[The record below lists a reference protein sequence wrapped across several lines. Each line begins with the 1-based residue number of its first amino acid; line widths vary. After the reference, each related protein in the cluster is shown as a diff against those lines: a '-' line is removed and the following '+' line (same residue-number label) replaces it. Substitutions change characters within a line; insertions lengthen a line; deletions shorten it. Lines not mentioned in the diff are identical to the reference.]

1 MSSSYECKIWCD
13 ILMFKYVPEEN
24 SLISWLRFSWYLGV
38 FCTSVPHQHTLK
50 ITIIII
56 SAVTFSLLTFTA
68 RILFFSRQ
76 SGILRSTSFP
86 PTIKLLRSVSY
97 QEFPCGLSW
106 YQLDIMTLSYKVIIK
121 QSLPDQVRASLHLNS
136 LQERH
141 SVSPHC
147 WSTRGLRSRNVRMYN
162 KTVIL

>member
-1 MSSSYECKIWCD
+1 MGRAED
-13 ILMFKYVPEEN
+13 TRHT
-24 SLISWLRFSWYLGV
+24 LIREGTCLVSVQETGLPH
-38 FCTSVPHQHTLK
+38 TSVPHHHTLK
-50 ITIIII
+50 STIIII
-56 SAVTFSLLTFTA
+56 SAVTFSLLTLTV
-68 RILFFSRQ
+68 RILFVCEN
-76 SGILRSTSFP
+76 GILRSTSFP

-121 QSLPDQVRASLHLNS
+121 QSLPDQARTSLHLNS
-136 LQERH
+136 LKERH

-147 WSTRGLRSRNVRMYN
+147 WSTRGLRSGNVFMYN

>member
-1 MSSSYECKIWCD
+1 MSSSYECKIWWD

-24 SLISWLRFSWYLGV
+24 SLISWLRFSWYP
-38 FCTSVPHQHTLK
+38 SVPHHHTLK
-50 ITIIII
+50 TTMIII
-56 SAVTFSLLTFTA
+56 SAVTFSLLTLTA
-68 RILFFSRQ
+68 RILFVSRQ
-76 SGILRSTSFP
+76 NGILRSTSFP
-86 PTIKLLRSVSY
+86 QTIKLLRSVSY

-147 WSTRGLRSRNVRMYN
+147 WSTRGLRSRNVFMYN
-162 KTVIL
+162 KTLIL